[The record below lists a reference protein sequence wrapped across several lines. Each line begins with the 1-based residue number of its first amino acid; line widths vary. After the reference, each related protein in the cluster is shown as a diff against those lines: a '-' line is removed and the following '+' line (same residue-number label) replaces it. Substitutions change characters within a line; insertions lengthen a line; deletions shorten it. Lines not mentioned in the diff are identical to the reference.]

1 MTVHGDELLV
11 DVLVGHDLAHRVGG
25 KKHKGDLV
33 PKVRGARQR
42 ARRRD
47 GRLEFSAQVSAILD
61 LAKVVALGI

>member
-11 DVLVGHDLAHRVGG
+11 DVLARHDLAHRVGA
-25 KKHKGDLV
+25 KKHKFELV
-33 PKVRGARQR
+33 LEVRGARQR

-47 GRLEFSAQVSAILD
+47 DRLEFYAQVSAILD